1 MKNNRSSRA
10 IWYTPKYVTR
20 VFTKTTRVKFCF
32 RSKVTPRERNMDQ
45 KQILELYEYN
55 RWANARILDAAA
67 KLTADEFTK
76 DLRNSFA
83 SIRDTLA
90 HIMSAEWIWLMRWKG
105 ISPKQMLAP
114 SDFPSILLLR
124 RRWAEVEQEQ
134 AEFVASVTEESLEA
148 TISYINTRGVR
159 WAYPL
164 GQMMQHVVNHSTYH
178 RGQVI
183 TMLRQLGAEP
193 VATDL
198 LLFQDAKSGLA
209 V

>member
-1 MKNNRSSRA
+1 M
-10 IWYTPKYVTR
+10 
-20 VFTKTTRVKFCF
+20 
-32 RSKVTPRERNMDQ
+32 
-45 KQILELYEYN
+45 
-55 RWANARILDAAA
+55 
-67 KLTADEFTK
+67 
-76 DLRNSFA
+76 
-83 SIRDTLA
+83 
-90 HIMSAEWIWLMRWKG
+90 
-105 ISPKQMLAP
+105 
-114 SDFPSILLLR
+114 
-124 RRWAEVEQEQ
+124 EQEQ

-159 WAYPL
+159 WTYPL
-164 GQMMQHVVNHSTYH
+164 RQMMQHVVNHSTYH